1 MAIYVKLGNIGIGVC
16 RLKSLVKIG
25 NLANF
30 WRRISNSLM
39 TLSDVITDS

>member
-16 RLKSLVKIG
+16 RLKSLVKMG

-30 WRRISNSLM
+30 WHRTSNFLI